1 MNLSQFE
8 AVVHEAMDEL
18 RHEIARML
26 IHEIAHYFG
35 IDDDHLE
42 EIGWGQP
49 RRFTAMTR
57 IRNNISVF
65 TLFVCS
71 LSVLWAS
78 PAASSE
84 IDWMDAAV
92 TALEKELIA
101 EHGEVQRRRVQQGLD
116 QIADFWRAE
125 DGDQKVFETFV
136 RRNFAG
142 DEAAV
147 EVMFARFEKL
157 LEQLDGHSLEILLAF
172 REQSDLDLG
181 PILPYDEVFAAY
193 DPFAHISDD
202 FFANKL
208 AFVVLLNFP
217 ITTLAERLD
226 TGESWSRAQWAQ
238 SRLAD
243 RYAKRVPA
251 EVQQAVSLAGAVADQ
266 YIAEYNIYMHHL
278 LTQDGERLFPAGMKL
293 LSHWNLRDEIKA
305 NYSAGDDSGLERQR
319 MIRKVME
326 HIVDQTIPEVVVNN
340 PHVDWSPY
348 SNDVSAAAV
357 SDVDEPAPANLAVS
371 NAPEPDT
378 RYEVLLGTYQAA
390 RQIDPYSP
398 TAPTHI
404 ERSFNEGREIPE
416 ERVVEMFEAVLSS
429 DLLERTGRLIE
440 VRLGRPLEPFDIWYN
455 GFRARGTYSEA
466 DLDAMTRKRYPTAAA
481 YEADM
486 PNLLVGLGFDKD
498 RAQELAANIVVEP
511 ARGSGHA
518 WGAGMRDAK
527 THLRTRVGADGMDYK
542 GFNIAVHE
550 MGHNVEQTISL
561 NDIDHFML
569 QGVPNTAFTEALAF
583 VFQARD
589 LELLGLASASD
600 EARAL
605 ATLDD
610 YWGTAEIAAVALVD
624 IGVWHW
630 MYDNPEATP
639 AQLKAATL
647 RIARDVWNRYY
658 APVFGIENVT
668 LLGIYSHMIHSFLY
682 LPDYPVGGMIAH
694 QIEEQVAKSGDL
706 GAEFER
712 MCLAG
717 NIAPDLW
724 MKNATGKAVG
734 PDALLDAT
742 ASALE
747 VVATK

>member
-1 MNLSQFE
+1 MTLTRNL
-8 AVVHEAMDEL
+8 L
-18 RHEIARML
+18 
-26 IHEIAHYFG
+26 
-35 IDDDHLE
+35 
-42 EIGWGQP
+42 
-49 RRFTAMTR
+49 
-57 IRNNISVF
+57 SVF
-65 TLFVCS
+65 TLLVS
-71 LSVLWAS
+71 SVGFLWAL

-84 IDWMDAAV
+84 IDWMAASAA
-92 TALEKELIA
+92 ALEKELVA
-101 EHGEVQRRRVQQGLD
+101 EHGEEQRRRVQRGLD
-116 QIADFWRAE
+116 QLADFWHAE
-125 DGDQKVFETFV
+125 DGDREEFETFV

-142 DEAAV
+142 DEAALG
-147 EVMFARFEKL
+147 VMFARFEKL

-181 PILPYDEVFAAY
+181 PIMPYDEVFAAY
-193 DPFAHISDD
+193 DPFAHLSDD

-217 ITTLAERLD
+217 TTTLAERLD
-226 TGESWSRAQWAQ
+226 AGDSWTRAQWAQ

-243 RYAKRVPA
+243 RYARRVPA
-251 EVQQAVSLAGAVADQ
+251 QVRQAVSRAGAVADQ
-266 YIAEYNIYMHHL
+266 YIAEYNIFMHHL
-278 LTQDGERLFPAGMKL
+278 LTADGERLFPAGMKL

-305 NYSAGDDSGLERQR
+305 NYSAADDAGLKRQR
-319 MIRKVME
+319 MIQKVME
-326 HIVDQTIPEVVVNN
+326 RIVDQTIPEIVVNN
-340 PHVDWSPY
+340 PHMDWNPY
-348 SNDVSAAAV
+348 SNDVNAAAV
-357 SDVDEPAPANLAVS
+357 SDVDEPAPADLPIS
-371 NAPEPDT
+371 DAPEPDT
-378 RYEVLLGTYQAA
+378 RYAVLLGTYRAV
-390 RQIDPYSP
+390 RQVDPYSP
-398 TAPTHI
+398 SAPTHM

-416 ERVVEMFEAVLSS
+416 ERVVAMFEAVLSS
-429 DLLERTGRLIE
+429 ELLERTARLIE
-440 VRLGRPLEPFDIWYN
+440 ARLGRPLEPFDIWYN
-455 GFRARGTYSEA
+455 GFRPRGAYSEA
-466 DLDAMTRKRYPTAAA
+466 ELDALTRQRYPTAAA
-481 YEADM
+481 YDADM
-486 PNLLVGLGFDKD
+486 PELLVGLGFEED
-498 RAQELAANIVVEP
+498 RAQELASNIVVEP

-527 THLRTRVGADGMDYK
+527 TRLRTRVGTDGMDYK

-561 NDIDHFML
+561 NDIDHYML

-589 LELLGLASASD
+589 LQLLGLASPSE

-610 YWGTAEIAAVALVD
+610 FWGTAEIAAVALVD

-639 AQLKAATL
+639 AELKAATL
-647 RIARDVWNRYY
+647 RIAKDVWNRYY
-658 APVFGIENVT
+658 APVFGVEDVT

-694 QIEEQVAKSGDL
+694 QIEEQIAKSGDL

-724 MKNATGKAVG
+724 MKNATGRTVG
-734 PDALLDAT
+734 PDALLQAT
-742 ASALE
+742 AAALE
-747 VVATK
+747 IVEAQ